1 MYNSTVSDI
10 AQQMGVAEDLNW
22 GNKRHELEIK
32 LAGTAYKLMGLAI
45 GLLVAFLA
53 ILFLMPEGLGRFVA
67 QFVLGAVL
75 VIIAWYSLRF
85 KKLAGAERAA
95 SDQELGERMP
105 FCVAVLTV
113 RTVPNRLI
121 AFLRFGQPEN
131 RHEYRISTAEGIA
144 GALSTYV
151 SHNPSRYLLVGV
163 FERGRLATVQD
174 LENLLRSTLIL
185 YFARKVGSNLRFPP
199 LSLLEE
205 LREIERKSTVPGS
218 MR

>member
-22 GNKRHELEIK
+22 GNKRQELEIK

-45 GLLVAFLA
+45 GLLIAFLA
-53 ILFLMPEGLGRFVA
+53 ISFLMPEGAGRFVA
-67 QFVLGAVL
+67 LFVWAVAMGIT
-75 VIIAWYSLRF
+75 VEQSLRF
-85 KKLAGAERAA
+85 KKQSLAERAA
-95 SDQELGERMP
+95 SNKELGGRMP

-121 AFLRFGQPEN
+121 AFLRFGQPAN
-131 RHEYRISTAEGIA
+131 RHEYRITTAQGIA

-185 YFARKVGSNLRFPP
+185 YFARKVGGNLLLPPPP
-199 LSLLEE
+199 LLDE